1 MFSRN
6 VFFCI
11 VVLFSISTTAQNIKG
26 LVIDKDTKLAVP
38 YAAVQINNYSGTITN
53 DEGYFSIDISDYAP
67 EVLIVSSMGYEQLSL
82 PVSKLTD
89 ELNTIPLTPAVIV
102 LNEVLLENQMPT
114 AEAIIRKVNNALPI
128 NYDGALKRYQM
139 FYRETAYMEFENLD
153 LTIHKAT
160 GVAKKQVNL
169 ASEEL
174 DSLTNSIITS
184 KIIEFKDY
192 SGDILLKNKDS
203 AKIAIQKATKL
214 VDSNKD
220 FSIDKIQER
229 AQNIILQYLDT
240 TLTYKLKTGLFKIE
254 DSLSL
259 DQDES
264 EKERTNEF
272 SMDNIKTG
280 VIGSLKRGQFYEE
293 AFLSKILDPNLYR
306 YSFVDASFLDGS
318 YIYVVSF
325 RPRKA
330 KSKFSGNLYI
340 SANDYAILKADY
352 AYSKG
357 KEGTKVNLKLL
368 LGIKYIEHI
377 NTGTI
382 IFRQNTKGSYYPYY
396 IKKESGNYIYL
407 KRPLKFIENSSEKY
421 KVSFDFLLE
430 GGSREKQELLILNT
444 NILATKEYDAYTAA
458 EEVPFTLLEKFE
470 PTVWQ
475 NNQIIEPLEEMKNF
489 KLSNN

>member
-1 MFSRN
+1 MFSKN
-6 VFFCI
+6 VFLFI
-11 VVLFSISTTAQNIKG
+11 VLLFSISTSAQNIKG
-26 LVIDKDTKLAVP
+26 LVLDKDTQLAVP
-38 YAAVQINNYSGTITN
+38 YAAVQINSYKGTITN
-53 DEGYFSIDISDYAP
+53 DEGYFSIDLSEDTP
-67 EVLIVSSMGYEQLSL
+67 EVLNISSMGYEQLSI
-82 PVSKLTD
+82 PVSNLTD
-89 ELNTIPLTPAVIV
+89 ELNTIQLTPAVIV
-102 LNEVLLENQMPT
+102 LNEVLLENKMPT
-114 AEAIIRKVNNALPI
+114 AEDIIRKVTNALPI
-128 NYDGALKRYQM
+128 NYDSSLQRYQM

-153 LTIHKAT
+153 LTINKAT
-160 GVAKKQVNL
+160 GVTKKRVSR
-169 ASEEL
+169 ASEQL
-174 DSLTNSIITS
+174 DSLANSIITS
-184 KIIEFKDY
+184 KMIEFKDY

-214 VDSNKD
+214 LDSKKD

-272 SMDNIKTG
+272 SMDNINSG

-293 AFLSKILDPNLYR
+293 AFMSKILDPDLYR

-330 KSKFSGNLYI
+330 KSKFSGTLYI
-340 SANDYAILKADY
+340 SANDYAIVKADY

-377 NTGTI
+377 NNGTV
-382 IFRQNTKGSYYPYY
+382 IFRRNTKGSYYPYY

-407 KRPLKFIENSSEKY
+407 KRPLKFIENSSDKY

-444 NILATKEYDAYTAA
+444 NVLATKEYEGYIAP
-458 EEVPFTLLEKFE
+458 EEVPYTLLERFE
-470 PTVWQ
+470 PTIWQ

-489 KLSNN
+489 RISNE